1 MNVVIDTNVIASAMF
16 FGGRPRELL
25 ELLMNHKIKAYV
37 TQEIINEYQ
46 DTSNE
51 LISRYPHKPVLL
63 PLNLIIHEC
72 QLIEPQ
78 SKITAC
84 RDPDDNKFLECAIDG
99 KCLYIVSGDKDLLS
113 IKNYRD
119 VQIVTVADFLRHF

>member
-16 FGGRPRELL
+16 FGGRPRQLL
-25 ELLMNHKIKAYV
+25 ELLMNHRIHAYV

-51 LISRYPHKPVLL
+51 LISRYPNKPVLL
-63 PLNLIIHEC
+63 PLNLIIKEC
-72 QLIEPQ
+72 HLIESQ
-78 SKITAC
+78 SKITVC
-84 RDPDDNKFLECAIDG
+84 RDPDDDKFLECAIDS

-119 VQIVTVADFLRHF
+119 VQIVTVADFLNLF